1 MLRKAREAFK
11 NLVLFNEQSNVL
23 FRKFILNIVSD
34 NVIANDKNK
43 NYLLVGALGQWFLDF
58 QILRTWKLID
68 NKKTTDIV
76 ANFSFSQE
84 R

>member
-43 NYLLVGALGQWFLDF
+43 NYLLVGALGQ
-58 QILRTWKLID
+58 
-68 NKKTTDIV
+68 
-76 ANFSFSQE
+76 
-84 R
+84 